1 MLAVRSDEPTTRP
14 GLLPRDGQSTP
25 RSAANPPAAVENDLL
40 TWDSS
45 TSGLDDMSQTAQA
58 RFKRIKG
65 HRQLPVLFEALKRRA
80 AAESEQRLRS
90 GFARSRFL
98 LLVQGANAS

>member
-80 AAESEQRLRS
+80 AATVGQDEALRS
-90 GFARSRFL
+90 HEPVAAASRR
-98 LLVQGANAS
+98 A